1 APAGRQSRAVRD
13 ADMIAVHHHAGRKGR
28 RRWRWGRRRWER
40 KAYGHDLGVSRDASA
55 AQEGRLR
62 LSDSRI
68 LGAIETLDHEVAQ
81 PGIVRPST
89 GISPGESDGPILLDE
104 PGDLADGLRHAGSGG
119 QR

>member
-1 APAGRQSRAVRD
+1 
-13 ADMIAVHHHAGRKGR
+13 
-28 RRWRWGRRRWER
+28 RRRWER
-40 KAYGHDLGVSRDASA
+40 KAYGQDLGVPCDASA

-62 LSDSRI
+62 LADSRI

-81 PGIVRPST
+81 PGIVGPST

-119 QR
+119 QRRSFPSARGERGATEGGLDRDGRGFIPPGGGRG